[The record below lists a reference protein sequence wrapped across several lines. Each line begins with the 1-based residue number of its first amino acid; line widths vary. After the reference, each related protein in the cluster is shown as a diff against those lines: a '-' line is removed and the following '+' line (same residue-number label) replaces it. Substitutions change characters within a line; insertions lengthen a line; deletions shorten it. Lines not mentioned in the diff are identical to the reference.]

1 MGSKLSALLARAT
14 SKNEDGNERDDQLHS
29 FAAEGIKVEN
39 GGRGLNFHSSMS
51 SPQTKLAHSQDRK
64 SNASARMRMA
74 TSDINMTG

>member
-14 SKNEDGNERDDQLHS
+14 SKNEDGNDDQLHS

-51 SPQTKLAHSQDRK
+51 SPQTKLAHAEDRK